1 MHSLAGFTKYKLQ
14 FRLPQPRLC
23 LHQYSLCLPQARL
36 LLNAP
41 CQVHLHQSFQRSA
54 PPKKLRAKKQSAQA
68 AVKAGA
74 EREFQAQYNNQQERC
89 LARLGTSEYYGSGGF
104 DRPPLDVYSYRGGF
118 VADQGRYEAEG
129 GWGEYGNGAGA

>member
-1 MHSLAGFTKYKLQ
+1 M
-14 FRLPQPRLC
+14 
-23 LHQYSLCLPQARL
+23 
-36 LLNAP
+36 
-41 CQVHLHQSFQRSA
+41 VRSTTA
-54 PPKKLRAKKQSAQA
+54 PPKKVRAKKQAAQA
-68 AVKAGA
+68 AVIQGGSRAS
-74 EREFQAQYNNQQERC
+74 EWRAQCDDQYKRC